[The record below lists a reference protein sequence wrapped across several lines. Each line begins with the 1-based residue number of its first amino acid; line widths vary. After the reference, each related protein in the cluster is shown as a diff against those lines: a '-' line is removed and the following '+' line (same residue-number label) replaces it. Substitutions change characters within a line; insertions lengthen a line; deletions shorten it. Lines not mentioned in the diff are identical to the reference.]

1 MGQGALT
8 SRTPLIT
15 TTNTRPPRDRMRNWG
30 QPAMALLLGLLSGC
44 ASVAQ
49 PVSAPATGMAQA
61 APAPAPAAFSTAA
74 NTPIPQGADQDL
86 ARLFALWK
94 ERTSNLSSE
103 FPIGP
108 GDILQVSVPTVDE
121 LKDRSFRVEGDN
133 TIALPLIGVVQVG
146 GLTEAQ
152 VRQQLIKKLQRYM
165 YNPQVDVFVKEYRS
179 RQAAV
184 EGAVRYPGL
193 ITVAGPTDTI
203 LDMLSRA
210 GGRTAEAAD
219 QVILIPSALNSLSI
233 AALSDVSNTTG
244 KRNLP
249 LPFLAGADP
258 IMIPVGS
265 VNLGGSENYLNLPV
279 RPGDVILVPGGGEV
293 AVTGW
298 VVSPGHLKVVSGLTV
313 MGAIGATGGPMF
325 AANESKVRL
334 YRSLKDGSRV
344 VIPID
349 LYKIK
354 SGQEADPAVLAN
366 DVISVPYSD
375 VKIGPY
381 VIYNVVSRLGYG
393 VAIPTP

>member
-1 MGQGALT
+1 M
-8 SRTPLIT
+8 SPNPDIR
-15 TTNTRPPRDRMRNWG
+15 RSMRVG
-30 QPAMALLLGLLSGC
+30 LHKHPVATALLIGLLSGC
-44 ASVAQ
+44 ASVA
-49 PVSAPATGMAQA
+49 PPTPAPATAQPTDA
-61 APAPAPAAFSTAA
+61 TTAA
-74 NTPIPQGADQDL
+74 GPSTTLDVSVPKGADQDL
-86 ARLFALWK
+86 TRLFALWK

-146 GLTEAQ
+146 GLTESQ
-152 VRQQLIKKLQRYM
+152 VRQELMKKLQRYM

-219 QVILIPSALNSLSI
+219 QIILIPSALNRLSL
-233 AALSDVSNTTG
+233 AALSDVSKVTG

-249 LPFLAGADP
+249 LPFLAGDDP

-293 AVTGW
+293 SVTGW
-298 VVSPGHLKVVSGLTV
+298 VVSPGHIKVVSGMTV
-313 MGAIGATGGPMF
+313 MGAIGASGGPMF
-325 AANESKVRL
+325 AANEANVHL
-334 YRSLKDGSRV
+334 YRSLKDGRRL
-344 VIPID
+344 VIPVN
-349 LYKIK
+349 LYKVRA
-354 SGQEADPAVLAN
+354 GQEKDPAVLAN
-366 DVISVPYSD
+366 DVISVPYSN

-381 VIYNVVSRLGYG
+381 VVYNVVSRLGYG